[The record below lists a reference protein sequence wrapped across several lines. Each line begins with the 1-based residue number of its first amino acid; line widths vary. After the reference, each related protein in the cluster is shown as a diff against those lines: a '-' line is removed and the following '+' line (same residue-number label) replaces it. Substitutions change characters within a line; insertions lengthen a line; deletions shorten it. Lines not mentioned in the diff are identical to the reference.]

1 MLGVPGTEKEETSQT
16 KGQESQVEKPP
27 CAMTGRAAIQSTVPG
42 TSEWGRRGDCK
53 ASRGL
58 GVILNQKPQIST
70 QQRRR

>member
-1 MLGVPGTEKEETSQT
+1 MLGVPETEKEETSQT

-27 CAMTGRAAIQSTVPG
+27 CVTTGRAAMQSTVPG
-42 TSEWGRRGDCK
+42 TSERGRRGDRK

-58 GVILNQKPQIST
+58 GVILNQKPQTST